1 MIKANERCAMLT
13 INLSEQ
19 TKAFLDETL
28 SSDLDADAK
37 VRQLIRAEYLRELSR
52 FRRTDLAMVHKYS
65 MTFDEF
71 LAQSMVE
78 KLGYSWEVEQDAMA
92 WETAV
97 GGILTMER
105 KLKQLQELDHEFT
118 A

>member
-1 MIKANERCAMLT
+1 MLT
-13 INLSEQ
+13 INLLEQ

-28 SSDLDADAK
+28 PSELDTDAK

-65 MTFDEF
+65 VSFDEF
-71 LAQSMVE
+71 IGQSMVE
-78 KLGYSWEVEQDAMA
+78 QLGYSWEVEQDAMA

-97 GGILTMER
+97 DGILNIKR
-105 KLKQLQELDHEFT
+105 KLKRIQELEHKFT